1 MLRRHF
7 ADEDKLSERRLYE
20 NVKVADNRRDND
32 NINDNNEEVSGAIK
46 VPESQEILFD
56 RAGLINSIPANQ
68 RQAVSAILRQRQ
80 AQRIR
85 SKSMVHHNLS
95 IERPGKFC
103 SNLLFS

>member
-1 MLRRHF
+1 MIENRR
-7 ADEDKLSERRLYE
+7 DYE
-20 NVKVADNRRDND
+20 NVNNDND
-32 NINDNNEEVSGAIK
+32 ENAGGVR

-85 SKSMVHHNLS
+85 SKSMVHQNLNL
-95 IERPGKFC
+95 EREGKNV
-103 SNLLFS
+103 NLLYVFLLFRTFYLLEFKKS

>member
-1 MLRRHF
+1 MI
-7 ADEDKLSERRLYE
+7 E
-20 NVKVADNRRDND
+20 NRRDYENFNND
-32 NINDNNEEVSGAIK
+32 NEENAGGVR

-85 SKSMVHHNLS
+85 SKSMVHQNLNLEREGKNVYLLYVFLQNTIFKNINRRHN
-95 IERPGKFC
+95 
-103 SNLLFS
+103 

>member
-1 MLRRHF
+1 MI
-7 ADEDKLSERRLYE
+7 E
-20 NVKVADNRRDND
+20 NRRDYEKA
-32 NINDNNEEVSGAIK
+32 NNENDENSGGVR

-85 SKSMVHHNLS
+85 SKSMVHQNLNL
-95 IERPGKFC
+95 EREGKNV
-103 SNLLFS
+103 NLLYVSYCFALFKIF